1 MGSATPLD
9 ERVSDGMARQ
19 RDTRQALVY
28 DGAQAIGW
36 KIGITAAAGQQA
48 LGIDGPLVG
57 FLTDATLLAD
67 GATVSV
73 DGWRAPVLEPEI
85 AVRLGRDV
93 PGGATRDEAA
103 AAVDALAPA
112 IELADTGD
120 RPLAVEEVLAGNVF
134 HRAVLLG
141 GWDEAR
147 AGIDLAGVAL
157 DLSGT
162 GADVSGADP
171 QGVGGDIGELVRHV
185 AATLA
190 ATGEGLRAGD
200 VVITGA
206 IVPPVPVSG
215 GEDVTVTLSGLGTLS
230 VRLIAGA

>member
-141 GWDEAR
+141 AWDEAR

-162 GADVSGADP
+162 GTDVSGADP

-190 ATGEGLRAGD
+190 AAGEGLRAGD